1 MSESRPTDHQQ
12 SQLLIEINHLHQEI
26 EHLRQ
31 DRQDLQIALAT
42 TAEHGDL
49 VEAQLQAINQ
59 RLATEVRERQRAE
72 SLLQGLLEILS
83 SERSDLEIVVET
95 LMQHGDCVDN
105 QWREKLSQ
113 VNRLVKLDG
122 LTQIANRRGFDEY
135 FEQQWQQMVR
145 EQLPL
150 SLLLC
155 DIDFFKQFNDT
166 YGHPMGDTCL
176 RRVAGAIDRTLQR
189 PGDMAAR
196 YGGEEFIAIL
206 PQTSSTG
213 ARIVADRI
221 QLELQRL
228 QIPHAQSSIGEFVT
242 MSIGI
247 ATTVPTATGS
257 PTALLEKVDRCL
269 YLAKQ
274 RGRNQVA

>member
-1 MSESRPTDHQQ
+1 MSESRLTDHQQ
-12 SQLLIEINHLHQEI
+12 SQLLIEIHHLRQEI
-26 EHLRQ
+26 EQLRQ

-49 VEAQLQAINQ
+49 MEAQLQAINH
-59 RLATEVRERQRAE
+59 RLAAEVKERQRAE

-105 QWREKLSQ
+105 QWREKLHQ
-113 VNRLVKLDG
+113 ANRLVKLDG
-122 LTQIANRRGFDEY
+122 LTQISNRRGFDEY
-135 FEQQWQQMVR
+135 FEQQWKQMLR

-189 PGDMAAR
+189 PSDMAAR
-196 YGGEEFIAIL
+196 YGGEEFIVIL
-206 PQTSSTG
+206 PQTSSAG
-213 ARIVADRI
+213 ARTVADRM

-228 QIPHAQSSIGEFVT
+228 QIPHARSSIGEFVT

-247 ATTVPTATGS
+247 ATMVPTGTES
-257 PTALLEKVDRCL
+257 RTMLLEKVDRCL